1 MQGNKVL
8 HKDQVSPDVYLINI
22 VLKANTETEKSL
34 LKPQQNQ
41 REINLRTREWMCILC
56 LLMVIITGKE
66 FAV

>member
-41 REINLRTREWMCILC
+41 REINLRMREWMCILC

>member
-8 HKDQVSPDVYLINI
+8 HKDQVSPDVYLIYI

-41 REINLRTREWMCILC
+41 REINLRTRE
-56 LLMVIITGKE
+56 
-66 FAV
+66 